1 MARDLNGRVRDVDE
15 KVNTMRY
22 FSYVVVVIAA
32 LLAGAAG
39 LTLTTASA
47 ESGNRATFQELGLMG
62 DILNRIKA
70 DYVTDTDEPK
80 LVQAAI
86 QGMLRSLDPH
96 SSYMP
101 PDSFH
106 DMQVQSSGEYGG
118 LGIEITTEQGVVK
131 VVSPI
136 DDTPAQRA
144 GIKAG
149 DYITGVNGKSIL
161 GQSVDDAID
170 QMRGPAGSPIT
181 LTIARKD
188 VEEPLQIKIVRAVI
202 TVHSVTWHV
211 EGDDLGYIRV
221 ATFNENTGDLLQQAF
236 EGLRK
241 KLGNNLRG
249 IILDLRNDPGG
260 LLDQAIAVSDAFL
273 DGGEVVSTRGRN
285 PDDIERYNARD
296 GSLAKGLPVVVLING
311 GTASASE
318 IVAGALQDR
327 RRATLIG
334 TTSFGKGSVQTVI
347 PLNGGRDGA
356 LRLTTA
362 RYYTP
367 SGRSIQATGIEPDIE
382 IAAERK
388 KEAVDRLKEAD
399 LPHALR
405 NELAKQKKADAE
417 KAKNAKDGD
426 KAKAEKPK
434 KAELPPEGYPKDK
447 DFQLERAKEI
457 LQKMVL
463 SGNLL
468 AKAG

>member
-1 MARDLNGRVRDVDE
+1 MDPLGFE

-22 FSYVVVVIAA
+22 LSLVIVAVA
-32 LLAGAAG
+32 GLLAGGAG
-39 LTLTTASA
+39 LTFTMASA
-47 ESGNRATFQELGLMG
+47 DAGDKATFEELGLMG

-80 LVQAAI
+80 LVQAGI

-131 VVSPI
+131 VVSQI

-149 DYITGVNGKSIL
+149 DYITGVNGKTIL
-161 GQSVDDAID
+161 GQSVDEAVE

-188 VEEPLQIKIVRAVI
+188 VDEPLDIKIVRAVI
-202 TVHSVTWHV
+202 TVHSVDWRI
-211 EGDDLGYIRV
+211 EDGDLGYIRIK
-221 ATFNENTGDLLQQAF
+221 TFNENTGDLLEEAF
-236 EGLRK
+236 VGLRK
-241 KLGNNLRG
+241 KLGNKLRG
-249 IILDLRNDPGG
+249 LVLDLRNDPGG
-260 LLDQAIAVSDAFL
+260 YLSQAIAVSDAFL

-285 PDDIERYNARD
+285 PEDIERYNARR
-296 GSLAKGLPVVVLING
+296 GSLAKNLPVVVLING

-327 RRATLIG
+327 KRATLIG

-367 SGRSIQATGIEPDIE
+367 SGRSIQATGITPDIE
-382 IAAERK
+382 IAAERSK
-388 KEAVDRLKEAD
+388 KPVDRLSEAD

-405 NELAKQKKADAE
+405 NELELQKKADAE
-417 KAKNAKDGD
+417 KNDVKDAKKKPAKV
-426 KAKAEKPK
+426 EM
-434 KAELPPEGYPKDK
+434 PPEDYPKDK
-447 DFQLERAKEI
+447 DYQLERAKQI
-457 LQKMVL
+457 LSKIVL
-463 SGNLL
+463 SGKVL

>member
-1 MARDLNGRVRDVDE
+1 MDPAAFE

-22 FSYVVVVIAA
+22 FSLVIVAIA
-32 LLAGAAG
+32 GLLAGGAG
-39 LTLTTASA
+39 LTLSMASA
-47 ESGNRATFQELGLMG
+47 DAGDKATFEELGLMG
-62 DILNRIKA
+62 DILNRIKS

-80 LVQAAI
+80 LVQAGI

-101 PDSFH
+101 PEAFH
-106 DMQVQSSGEYGG
+106 EMQVQSSGEYGG

-161 GQSVDDAID
+161 GQSVDEAVE

-181 LTIARKD
+181 LTIARKG
-188 VEEPLQIKIVRAVI
+188 VEDPIDIKIVRAVI
-202 TVHSVTWHV
+202 TVHSVDWHV
-211 EGDDLGYIRV
+211 EDGNLGYIRIK
-221 ATFNENTGDLLQQAF
+221 TFNENTGDLLEEAF
-236 EGLRK
+236 AGLRK
-241 KLGNNLRG
+241 QLGGKLRG

-260 LLDQAIAVSDAFL
+260 YLSQAIAVSDAFL

-285 PDDIERYNARD
+285 PEDIERYNARR

-327 RRATLIG
+327 KRATLIG

-367 SGRSIQATGIEPDIE
+367 SGRSIQATGITPDIE
-382 IAAERK
+382 IAAERSK
-388 KEAVDRLKEAD
+388 KPKDRLSEAD

-405 NELAKQKKADAE
+405 NELEQQKKAEAE
-417 KAKNAKDGD
+417 KDGAK
-426 KAKAEKPK
+426 KAKAAKVEM
-434 KAELPPEGYPKDK
+434 PPEGYPKDK
-447 DFQLERAKEI
+447 DYQLERAKQI
-457 LQKMVL
+457 LSKIVM
-463 SGNLL
+463 SGKLL